1 MRLNDF
7 KFEETQGSGVELPF
21 ALVFNSQC
29 FPRAFHDKNNFF
41 QVKMYSGLF
50 SDLLLSKT

>member
-7 KFEETQGSGVELPF
+7 KLEETQGSGVEFPLRKSSIHN
-21 ALVFNSQC
+21 VFPGL
-29 FPRAFHDKNNFF
+29 FTDKNNFF

-50 SDLLLSKT
+50 SDLLSSTT